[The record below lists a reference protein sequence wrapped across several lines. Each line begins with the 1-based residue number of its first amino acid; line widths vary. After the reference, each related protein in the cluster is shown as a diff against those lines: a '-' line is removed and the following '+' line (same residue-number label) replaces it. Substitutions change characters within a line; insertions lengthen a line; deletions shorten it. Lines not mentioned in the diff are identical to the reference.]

1 MTILGLDISKKTF
14 HATLLLGHT
23 NKHNVCR
30 RTFRNQPKGFA
41 ELQHWL
47 NKKSVSPDHACMEA
61 TGIYW
66 EQVACF
72 LHELGWTVSVVNPLR
87 IKAFAQS
94 DLARNKTDR
103 YDSWLIA
110 RFCQEKR
117 PAAWVPPSPAQRK
130 LQALSRHLEALE
142 KTIQQQHNRLEAC
155 VDETVQHSLQELI
168 TQLEHH
174 IAQITQQIQGHVD
187 DTPELKR
194 DQDLLCSITGI
205 GPKTAHKIMA
215 EVPNMT
221 SYPNARKVAAQAGV
235 TPKHFQSGSSIHGK
249 PKLSKIGNARL
260 RKALY
265 FPAISAIQ
273 HNPLIKHF
281 ANRLRQHGK
290 TEMCI
295 IGAVMRKLL
304 HLSYGVLKHH
314 QPFDPNFLHN
324 A

>member
-1 MTILGLDISKKTF
+1 MSILGLDISKNTF
-14 HATLLLGHT
+14 HATVFHH
-23 NKHNVCR
+23 NKSYR
-30 RTFRNQPKGFA
+30 RTFGKQPKGFA
-41 ELQHWL
+41 ELHRWL
-47 NKKSVSPDHACMEA
+47 SKKAVACGHACMEA

-66 EQVACF
+66 EQVAHV
-72 LHELGWTVSVVNPLR
+72 LHELGWTVSVITPLR
-87 IKAFAQS
+87 IKAFAQT

-117 PAAWVPPSPAQRK
+117 PAAWGPPSPTQRK

-142 KTIQQQHNRLEAC
+142 QTLQQQRNRLEAC
-155 VDETVQHSLQELI
+155 VDETVQQSLQEII

-174 IAQITQQIQGHVD
+174 ITKIKQQIQGHID

-205 GPKTAHKIMA
+205 GPKTAQKIMA
-215 EVPNMT
+215 EVPTMT
-221 SYPNARKVAAQAGV
+221 TYPNARKVAAHAGV
-235 TPKHFQSGSSIHGK
+235 TPKHVQSGTSIHGK

-265 FPAISAIQ
+265 VPAISAIQ
-273 HNPLIKHF
+273 HNPIIKDF
-281 ANRLRQHGK
+281 ANRLRQNGK

-295 IGAVMRKLL
+295 IGAVMRTLL
-304 HLSYGVLKHH
+304 HLSYGVLKHN